1 MRMMRVW
8 ATMLFLVA
16 AVSPTGLRAQGAEP
30 IEIPLRVEDGRL
42 IVPVEASDG
51 AQLQFIVGTSYTVLS
66 ESGAARVG
74 DQPSLTM
81 GGVAVRTDAVPAFPD
96 EELTVA
102 GKVMDGMVGS
112 STLNK
117 FDVLI
122 DVPQGRLLLKPIG
135 RSVEWAGVT
144 LSQPVPV
151 RVMHALLFGLD
162 VEFEGKA
169 YGATLELNRP
179 TLVVSQP
186 VKEQTGIDDD
196 DVGTLRLGYASFA
209 DTPAEVRDLLLFS
222 AWDPSRKG
230 FVVVGAPITFD
241 CAISLS
247 WVHREIRTCVR

>member
-1 MRMMRVW
+1 MRMIRAW
-8 ATMLFLVA
+8 ATMLLLVA
-16 AVSPTGLRAQGAEP
+16 LGSPTGVRAQGGEL

-51 AQLQFIVGTSYTVLS
+51 ALLQFIVGTSSTVLS
-66 ESGAARVG
+66 RSGAARLG

-81 GGVAVRTDAVPAFPD
+81 GGVAVRADAVPAVDD

-117 FDVLI
+117 FDLLI
-122 DVPQGRLLLKPIG
+122 DVPRGRLLLKPIG
-135 RSVEWAGVT
+135 RSVEWTGVT
-144 LSQPVPV
+144 PSQPAPV
-151 RVMHALLFGLD
+151 RVLHGLLFGLD
-162 VEFEGKA
+162 VEFEGTV
-169 YGATLELNRP
+169 YGATLELHRP

-196 DVGTLRLGYASFA
+196 DVGMLRVGYASFA
-209 DTPAEVRDLLLFS
+209 DTPAEVRDLPLFS
-222 AWDPSRKG
+222 GWDPSGKG

-241 CAISLS
+241 CALSLS
-247 WVHREIRTCVR
+247 WAHREIRTCVR